1 MVREN
6 IKLFLDNKLL
16 DCKAK
21 IKKMKRKRKV
31 IKAIYVTTIVLSISA
46 STVVSVLALS
56 LPLLTPAIIV
66 NIAGV
71 GALATAISIKFN
83 LKDKKEEL
91 NNEISRLGRLQQE
104 MKYVVTCNGNLTDE
118 EINRIIKEFI

>member
-6 IKLFLDNKLL
+6 IKLFLDNKLI

-104 MKYVVTCNGNLTDE
+104 MNYVVTCNGNLTEE